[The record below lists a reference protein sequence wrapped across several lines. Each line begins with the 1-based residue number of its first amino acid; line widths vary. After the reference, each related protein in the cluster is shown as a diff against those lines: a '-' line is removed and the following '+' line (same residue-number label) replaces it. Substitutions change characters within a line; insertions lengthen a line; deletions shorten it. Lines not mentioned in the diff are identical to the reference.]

1 MDNRIVI
8 EPSSKIRE
16 IARRSLEGNWKQVF
30 VGAFIYFIM
39 LSGISSILGYFFTTV
54 RYIQLATG
62 HYLPVEINYASGV
75 YEFLVSGP
83 LMCGLMMF
91 LLTYFRTKKIDYRL
105 NFEGFSMFGK
115 AFVLFLLYSVKIF
128 LWSLLFG
135 IPGIIAAYRYSQCF
149 YLRVEHPDW
158 TATECINESKRLMR
172 GNKAKLFCL
181 QLSFIGWYF
190 LAGFA
195 VGIITYFEVPG
206 ILGVIILI
214 IGSIPTVIVDLYCNT
229 ALTAFYEIVTGN
241 LVVVNPELIYNAE
254 YNYNY
259 NSGAQAN
266 QQETQQE
273 TQADDRQEEAKAEP
287 TEPEKPAEPE
297 EPAEPES
304 ADTSENTEDS
314 DE

>member
-8 EPSSKIRE
+8 EPSAKIRE

-30 VGAFIYFIM
+30 VGVFIYFIM
-39 LSGISSILGYFFTTV
+39 LSGISSVLGYFFTTV
-54 RYIQLATG
+54 RYIQLYTG

-83 LMCGLMMF
+83 LMCGLAMF
-91 LLTYFRTKKIDYRL
+91 LLTYFRTKKTDYRL

-115 AFVLFLLYSVKIF
+115 AFVLFLLFSVKIF

-149 YLRVEHPDW
+149 YLRVDHPDW

-190 LAGFA
+190 LAGFV
-195 VGIITYFEVPG
+195 VGIITYFDISG
-206 ILGVIILI
+206 ILGTIILI
-214 IGSIPTVIVDLYCNT
+214 IANIPVVIVDVYCNT
-229 ALTAFYEIVTGN
+229 AQTAFYEIVTGN
-241 LVVVNPELIYNAE
+241 LVVVNPERIYNAD

-259 NSGAQAN
+259 NAN
-266 QQETQQE
+266 VHETKQ
-273 TQADDRQEEAKAEP
+273 
-287 TEPEKPAEPE
+287 

-304 ADTSENTEDS
+304 TDASENTDTLENNEDS

>member
-8 EPSSKIRE
+8 EPSAKIRE

-30 VGAFIYFIM
+30 VGVFIYFIM
-39 LSGISSILGYFFTTV
+39 LSGISSVLGYFFTTV
-54 RYIQLATG
+54 RYIQLSTG

-83 LMCGLMMF
+83 LMCGLAMF
-91 LLTYFRTKKIDYRL
+91 LLTYFRTKKTDYRL

-115 AFVLFLLYSVKIF
+115 AFVLFLLFSVKIF

-149 YLRVEHPDW
+149 YLRVDHPDW

-195 VGIITYFEVPG
+195 VGIITYFDISG
-206 ILGVIILI
+206 ILGTIILI
-214 IGSIPTVIVDLYCNT
+214 IANIPVVIVDVYCNT
-229 ALTAFYEIVTGN
+229 AQTAFYEIVTGN
-241 LVVVNPELIYNAE
+241 LVVVNPERIYNAD

-259 NSGAQAN
+259 NAN
-266 QQETQQE
+266 VHETKQ
-273 TQADDRQEEAKAEP
+273 
-287 TEPEKPAEPE
+287 

-304 ADTSENTEDS
+304 TDASENTDTLENNEDS